1 MELEDMKAM
10 WEAQDRKL
18 DSILRLNSKLFEKA
32 NLDKADTALKR
43 LFRGLLFEVVLNF
56 GAVVLLGWF
65 ISDQLSEIRFLI
77 PAVVLDVCVIALN
90 IALIR
95 QVVAIRDIDY
105 DAPILVIQRKVEL
118 LKIQR
123 IDALKWTLLSCPLL
137 WVPLQIVS
145 FQGLFGVDVYAFFGV
160 DYLVANLLFGIA
172 VIPLALWIS
181 KRYASRMKRTGL
193 AQRLMGALAGS
204 DLNAAIGFLNA
215 LARFEEAKNAN

>member
-18 DSILRLNSKLFEKA
+18 DAILRLNSKLLQKT

-65 ISDQLSEIRFLI
+65 ISNHLTEIRFLV

-95 QVVAIRDIDY
+95 QLVAIRDIDY
-105 DAPILVIQRKVEL
+105 DAPILVIQKKVEL

-137 WVPLQIVS
+137 WVPLQIVA
-145 FQGLFGVDVYAFFGV
+145 FQGLFGVDVYAYFGI